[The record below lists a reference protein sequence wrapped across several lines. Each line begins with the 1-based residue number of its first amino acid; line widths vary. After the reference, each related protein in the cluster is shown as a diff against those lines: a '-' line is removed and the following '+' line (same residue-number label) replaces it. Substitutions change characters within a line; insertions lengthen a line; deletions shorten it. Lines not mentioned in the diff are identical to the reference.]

1 MKKFAVFVPLALFVV
16 LSVFLFKG
24 LDRDPSELP
33 SALVGEP
40 FPEFFLPQ
48 LLASYSDSQQDPQ
61 PMLSKEDLIGE
72 VVLVNVWATWCF
84 ACRIEHPMLNDLAKQ
99 GVKIVGLN
107 YKDQRSEALK
117 WLEERGNPYLFNI
130 FDAEGS
136 LGFDLGVYGAPE
148 TYLVDVEA
156 QSVTA
161 ELALWISVF
170 GTKNFVT
177 SISNCLRR
185 PSEGPNENPSE

>member
-1 MKKFAVFVPLALFVV
+1 MNKLAVFVPFALFLV

-24 LDRDPSELP
+24 LDRDPTELP
-33 SALVGEP
+33 SALIGEA

-48 LLASYSDSQQDPQ
+48 LSDPQPEPQ
-61 PMLSKEDLIGE
+61 PMLNKEDFAGQ

-107 YKDQRSEALK
+107 YKDQRSDAIK

-148 TYLVDVEA
+148 TYLVDAEGIVRQRRVGVVDQRVWDEQFRDLYQQLLSEA
-156 QSVTA
+156 
-161 ELALWISVF
+161 
-170 GTKNFVT
+170 K
-177 SISNCLRR
+177 
-185 PSEGPNENPSE
+185 